1 MIDLVPGQ
9 PVPGVVVVPAKAV
22 HIDIQQE
29 VATMLKGI
37 EPGKTMAVLNVRT
50 GAGVNL
56 AVAHKFNER
65 WQTQFWIGK
74 AGWQQPIEGGVT
86 VAYSR

>member
-1 MIDLVPGQ
+1 MSPQLGGTPGVITVPG
-9 PVPGVVVVPAKAV
+9 KSV

-29 VATMLKGI
+29 VATMLQGI
-37 EPGKTMAVLNVRT
+37 EDGKTMAVLNVRT

-56 AVAHKFNER
+56 ALAHKFNDR
-65 WQTQFWIGK
+65 WQTQFWIGSK
-74 AGWQQPIEGGVT
+74 GWQQPIEGGVT